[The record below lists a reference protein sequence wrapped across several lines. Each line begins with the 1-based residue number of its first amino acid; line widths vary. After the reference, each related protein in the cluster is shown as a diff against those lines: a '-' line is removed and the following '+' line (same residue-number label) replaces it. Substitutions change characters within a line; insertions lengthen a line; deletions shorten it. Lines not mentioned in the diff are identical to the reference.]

1 MSVARSLDSPP
12 SPATATDIARRERFA
27 QTFEEHFRAVS
38 AYALRR
44 TTPAEAEDVVAET
57 FLVAWRRLD
66 ELPEEAK
73 PWLLGVAR
81 RVLANQRRAAERR
94 HALTQRVGGLPA
106 SEQEPPRRSA
116 VLQALAGL
124 SDTDREAL
132 LLVAWDGLS
141 IREAATTLRCS
152 RTAMK
157 VRLHRARRRFG
168 AELHR
173 LERGETRAPATTR
186 RLEECHEE

>member
-1 MSVARSLDSPP
+1 MSVARSLDSPV
-12 SPATATDIARRERFA
+12 SPVSPTDIARRERFA
-27 QTFEEHFRAVS
+27 QTFEEHYRAVT

-44 TTPAEAEDVVAET
+44 TTPAEAEDAVAET

-81 RVLANQRRAAERR
+81 RVLANQRRAAGRR
-94 HALTQRVGGLPA
+94 HALTDKIAGTPA
-106 SEQEPPRRSA
+106 GEEDPPRRPA
-116 VLQALAGL
+116 VLRALGRL
-124 SDTDREAL
+124 SDTDREVL

-141 IREAATTLRCS
+141 IQEAAAALRCT
-152 RTAMK
+152 RTAAK
-157 VRLHRARRRFG
+157 VRLHRARRRFC

-173 LERGETRAPATTR
+173 LERRGAGLAATR